1 MSFLKSQWHSLV
13 PLVVLSSRLSVL
25 NSVVLFTSQ
34 YFLADIP
41 FKRGKDKEDAVHTHT
56 HTHTHAHT
64 MKYYSAVKKDETMPL
79 TTTWMDLEII
89 RLN

>member
-13 PLVVLSSRLSVL
+13 PLVLLSSRLSVL

-41 FKRGKDKEDAVHTHT
+41 FKRGKDKEDVVHIN
-56 HTHTHAHT
+56 THTHAHT
-64 MKYYSAVKKDETMPL
+64 MKYYSAIKKDETMPL
-79 TTTWMDLEII
+79 TATWMDLEII